1 MTESGSTMRAVR
13 FAAFGEPVDVLTA
26 ETVPIPAPGEGEVL
40 LRMRA
45 RPVNPS
51 DLSMLRGRYGQLPPL
66 PATPG
71 LEGVGEVEALGAG
84 VDSVAT
90 GQRVVPL
97 GVSPGTWAELMVAPA
112 ARLLPVPDGVSD
124 EAAAQLVVNPLS
136 AWVLLV
142 DELDVQPGEWL
153 LQNAAGST
161 LGRVVLQLARARG
174 FRTINVVRRA
184 EQAQELLALG
194 ADEVI
199 ATDRDDLG
207 ERVREITG
215 GEGVGKAIDAV
226 GGELAG
232 RIAAALAP
240 RGTLITYG
248 RLSGEASVPLDT
260 RIQIFAGTTVRGFW
274 LVRWFQEVPP
284 AHVQRTIATVLGLMA
299 EGVVDPP
306 VEARYDLADVREAVA
321 HSERPGRSG
330 KVLLVG

>member
-1 MTESGSTMRAVR
+1 M
-13 FAAFGEPVDVLTA
+13 
-26 ETVPIPAPGEGEVL
+26 GEV
-40 LRMRA
+40 RGA
-45 RPVNPS
+45 RP
-51 DLSMLRGRYGQLPPL
+51 GRRLVP
-66 PATPG
+66 
-71 LEGVGEVEALGAG
+71 VGR
-84 VDSVAT
+84 
-90 GQRVVPL
+90 RVVPL
-97 GVSPGTWAELMVAPA
+97 GVSPGTWAELMVVPA

-136 AWVLLV
+136 AWVLVV
-142 DELDVQPGEWL
+142 DELDLQPGEWL

-161 LGRVVLQLARARG
+161 LGRVVIQLARARG

-184 EQAQELLALG
+184 EQGEELLALG

-199 ATDRDDLG
+199 VTDHEDVE
-207 ERVREITG
+207 ERVREITA

-248 RLSGEASVPLDT
+248 RLSGAASVPVDSRL
-260 RIQIFAGTTVRGFW
+260 QIFAGTTVRGFW

-284 AHVQRTIATVLGLMA
+284 AHVERTIATVLGLIA

>member
-1 MTESGSTMRAVR
+1 MTPDGSTMRAVR
-13 FAAFGEPVDVLTA
+13 FAEFGEPADVLTTEA
-26 ETVPIPAPGEGEVL
+26 LPSPEPEEGEVL

-84 VDSVAT
+84 VDSVAA

-97 GVSPGTWAELMVAPA
+97 GASPGTWAERMVVPA
-112 ARLLPVPDGVSD
+112 ARLVPVPEGVSD
-124 EAAAQLVVNPLS
+124 DAAAQLVVNPLS

-161 LGRVVLQLARARG
+161 LGRIVLQLARARG
-174 FRTINVVRRA
+174 FHTINVVRRA
-184 EQAQELLALG
+184 EQGEELLALG

-215 GEGVGKAIDAV
+215 GEGVAKAIDAV

-232 RIAAALAP
+232 RMAAALAP

-248 RLSGEASVPLDT
+248 RLSGEASAPLDT

-284 AHVQRTIATVLGLMA
+284 AHVEQTIATVLGLMA

-321 HSERPGRSG
+321 HSERPGRTG

>member
-1 MTESGSTMRAVR
+1 MTSSGSTMRAVR
-13 FAAFGEPVDVLTA
+13 FSEFGEPVDVLSA
-26 ETVPIPAPGEGEVL
+26 ETLPSPAPGEGEVL

-51 DLSMLRGRYGQLPPL
+51 DLSMLRGRYGQLPAL

-71 LEGVGEVEALGAG
+71 MEGMGEVRALGPG
-84 VDSVAT
+84 VNSVPV
-90 GQRVVPL
+90 GRRVVPL
-97 GVSPGTWAELMVAPA
+97 GVSPGTWAELMVVPA

-136 AWVLLV
+136 AWVLVV
-142 DELDVQPGEWL
+142 DELDLQPGEWL

-161 LGRVVLQLARARG
+161 LGRVVIQLARARG

-184 EQAQELLALG
+184 EQGEELLALG

-199 ATDRDDLG
+199 VTDHEDVE
-207 ERVREITG
+207 ERVREITA

-248 RLSGEASVPLDT
+248 RLSGAASVPVDSRL
-260 RIQIFAGTTVRGFW
+260 QIFAGTTVRGFW

-284 AHVQRTIATVLGLMA
+284 AHVERTIATVLGLIA

>member
-1 MTESGSTMRAVR
+1 MTPSGSTMRAVR
-13 FAAFGEPVDVLTA
+13 FAEFGEPVDVLTA
-26 ETVPIPAPGEGEVL
+26 ETLPAPAPGEGEVL

-71 LEGVGEVEALGAG
+71 LEGVGEVEALGPG
-84 VDSVAT
+84 VDSVSV
-90 GQRVVPL
+90 GRRMVPL
-97 GVSPGTWAELMVAPA
+97 GVSPGTWAELMVVPA
-112 ARLLPVPDGVSD
+112 ARLVPVPDGVSD

-136 AWVLLV
+136 AWVMVV

-184 EQAQELLALG
+184 EQGEELLALWG
-194 ADEVI
+194 DEVI
-199 ATDRDDLG
+199 VTDREDVG
-207 ERVREITG
+207 ERVREITA
-215 GEGVGKAIDAV
+215 GEGVVKAIDAV
-226 GGELAG
+226 GGELGG

-248 RLSGEASVPLDT
+248 RLSGEASVPLDS
-260 RIQIFAGTTVRGFW
+260 RLQIFAGTTVRGFW
-274 LVRWFQEVPP
+274 LARWFQEVPP
-284 AHVQRTIATVLGLMA
+284 AQVEQTIATVLGLMA

>member
-1 MTESGSTMRAVR
+1 MTPGGSTMRAVR
-13 FAAFGEPVDVLTA
+13 FAEFGEPVDVLT
-26 ETVPIPAPGEGEVL
+26 TQTIPSPEPGEGEVL
-40 LRMRA
+40 LRIRA

-71 LEGVGEVEALGAG
+71 LEGVGEVEAVGAG
-84 VDSVAT
+84 VDSVAA

-97 GVSPGTWAELMVAPA
+97 GASPGTWAERMVVPA
-112 ARLLPVPDGVSD
+112 ARLVPVPDGVSD
-124 EAAAQLVVNPLS
+124 DAAAQLVVNPLS

-161 LGRVVLQLARARG
+161 LGRIVLQLARVRG

-184 EQAQELLALG
+184 EQGDDLLALG

-215 GEGVGKAIDAV
+215 GEGVAKAIDAV

-232 RIAAALAP
+232 RMAAALAP

-248 RLSGEASVPLDT
+248 RLSGEAVVPLDS

-284 AHVQRTIATVLGLMA
+284 AHVEQTIATVLGLMA

>member
-1 MTESGSTMRAVR
+1 MTAGGSTMRAVR
-13 FAAFGEPVDVLTA
+13 FAGFGEPVDVLTV
-26 ETVPIPAPGEGEVL
+26 ETVPNPVAGEGEVV

-71 LEGVGEVEALGAG
+71 LEGMGEVEALGAG
-84 VDSVAT
+84 VSSVAV

-97 GVSPGTWAELMVAPA
+97 GVSPGTWAERIAAPA
-112 ARLLPVPDGVSD
+112 ARLVPVPDGVSD
-124 EAAAQLVVNPLS
+124 DGAAQLVVNPLT
-136 AWVLLV
+136 AWLLVV
-142 DELDVQPGEWL
+142 DELDLQPGEWL

-161 LGRVVLQLARARG
+161 LGRVVLQLAHARG

-184 EQAQELLALG
+184 DQAPELLALG

-199 ATDRDDLG
+199 ATDDEDLG

-226 GGELAG
+226 GGDLAG

-248 RLSGEASVPLDT
+248 RLSGEATVPLDT
-260 RIQIFAGTTVRGFW
+260 RLQIFAGTTVRGFW
-274 LVRWFQEVPP
+274 LTRWFQEAPP
-284 AHVQRTIATVLGLMA
+284 AQVGQTIATVLGLMA

-306 VEARYDLADVREAVA
+306 VEARYDLAEVREAVA

>member
-1 MTESGSTMRAVR
+1 M
-13 FAAFGEPVDVLTA
+13 
-26 ETVPIPAPGEGEVL
+26 L

-84 VDSVAT
+84 VDSVAA

-97 GVSPGTWAELMVAPA
+97 GASPGTWAERMVVPA
-112 ARLLPVPDGVSD
+112 ARLVPVPDGVSD
-124 EAAAQLVVNPLS
+124 DAAAQLVVNPLS

-161 LGRVVLQLARARG
+161 LGRIVLQLARARG

-184 EQAQELLALG
+184 EQGEELLALG

-215 GEGVGKAIDAV
+215 GEGVAKAIDAV

-232 RIAAALAP
+232 RMAAALAP

-248 RLSGEASVPLDT
+248 RLSGEASVPLDYAHPDLRGHHRSRVLARALVPGGPAGPRGADHRDGARPDGRGGRGPAGRGPLRPRGRPRGGGPLRASRTLGQGAAGRLTGERQPSGDQPSART
-260 RIQIFAGTTVRGFW
+260 RRRGR
-274 LVRWFQEVPP
+274 LKLS
-284 AHVQRTIATVLGLMA
+284 RT
-299 EGVVDPP
+299 
-306 VEARYDLADVREAVA
+306 
-321 HSERPGRSG
+321 PG
-330 KVLLVG
+330 

>member
-26 ETVPIPAPGEGEVL
+26 ETVPIPAPREGEVL

-84 VDSVAT
+84 VDSVAA

-199 ATDRDDLG
+199 ASDRDDLG
-207 ERVREITG
+207 KRVREITG

-284 AHVQRTIATVLGLMA
+284 AHVEQTIATVLGLMA